1 MTVDAPL
8 SKQPASAAGADAT
21 TIRCPRSKAGKI
33 NRGVDAVPAVHADR
47 PRRSRRCSQA
57 ASPDGR
63 IACGAAVQEPS
74 STRSILQAPASAMCN
89 RVVLSSPLD
98 RCAYLA
104 KRHRIRTRQSQCGT
118 REKCWLFHIL
128 VRWKG
133 DSRPRSSRCPS
144 QAGSIEGWVRIQPDR
159 GGIQP
164 IGVADA
170 NTADRFCASP
180 ERAGRTDAA
189 CVLPREH
196 CRPQPDRAG
205 RRTVAPVR
213 IDVVESSARSNNPA
227 SILPSEEAVGHALA
241 S

>member
-1 MTVDAPL
+1 MP
-8 SKQPASAAGADAT
+8 
-21 TIRCPRSKAGKI
+21 CPRSMPIALGGPDGAARRRVRMAESSVGQPYKS
-33 NRGVDAVPAVHADR
+33 
-47 PRRSRRCSQA
+47 PRR
-57 ASPDGR
+57 PD
-63 IACGAAVQEPS
+63 PS
-74 STRSILQAPASAMCN
+74 SKPPLPAMCD

-118 REKCWLFHIL
+118 REKCRLFHIL

-133 DSRPRSSRCPS
+133 DSRPRSSRRRRKPGRS
-144 QAGSIEGWVRIQPDR
+144 RDASASSRIVAGFSRSGWPTRIRRIGSAPR
-159 GGIQP
+159 RSAPGGP
-164 IGVADA
+164 M
-170 NTADRFCASP
+170 P
-180 ERAGRTDAA
+180 RA
-189 CVLPREH
+189 CSREH

-205 RRTVAPVR
+205 RRAVAPVR

>member
-1 MTVDAPL
+1 MQRRSVAR
-8 SKQPASAAGADAT
+8 AAKPEKSIAVSMP
-21 TIRCPRSKAGKI
+21 CPRSMPIALGGPDGAARRRVRMAESSVGQPYKS
-33 NRGVDAVPAVHADR
+33 
-47 PRRSRRCSQA
+47 PRR
-57 ASPDGR
+57 PD
-63 IACGAAVQEPS
+63 PS
-74 STRSILQAPASAMCN
+74 SKPPLPAMCD

-118 REKCWLFHIL
+118 REKCRLFHIL

-205 RRTVAPVR
+205 RRAVAPVR